1 MEIKREGGR
10 EEGARRGIR
19 EIKGRSEEVK
29 GRYRQRNRKKE

>member
-19 EIKGRSEEVK
+19 EIKGRSEVK
-29 GRYRQRNRKKE
+29 GRYRQRNREKE